1 MLAILN
7 AAADR
12 KVPDNPARDFI
23 KAKVSAFTKHM
34 GTMWHHVF
42 GYVVQMNSSF
52 DIQPPPTVINLYERA
67 CVATDL

>member
-1 MLAILN
+1 MTLLEILLK
-7 AAADR
+7 D
-12 KVPDNPARDFI
+12 
-23 KAKVSAFTKHM
+23 KVSAFTKHM

-52 DIQPPPTVINLYERA
+52 DIQPPTVINLYERA